1 MDSTDPERVRE
12 VDDLENDTFDLEEIR
27 RVADDQRPVSLVTPE
42 PKSRPQTPETPEQA
56 QRMTTE
62 ASGSG
67 GPDVMQALLQELIAK
82 RGRNNRSS
90 QPKIED
96 PELYYGDRVKL

>member
-1 MDSTDPERVRE
+1 
-12 VDDLENDTFDLEEIR
+12 
-27 RVADDQRPVSLVTPE
+27 
-42 PKSRPQTPETPEQA
+42 
-56 QRMTTE
+56 MTTE

-82 RGRNNRSS
+82 RGRNDRSS